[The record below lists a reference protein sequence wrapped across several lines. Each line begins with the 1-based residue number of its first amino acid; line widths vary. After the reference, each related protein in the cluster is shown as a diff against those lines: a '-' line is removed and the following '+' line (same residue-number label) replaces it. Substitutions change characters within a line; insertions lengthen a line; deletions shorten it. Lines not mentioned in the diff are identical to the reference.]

1 MIIPKYFPDFF
12 VKLNFQI
19 SRKTNKNSGMMYY
32 ASHLWWSQMENGI
45 MKNLRMNLN
54 NPALEEEKQIE
65 ELGRVVDYFCKNRG
79 RHKLY
84 GKHWL
89 YVTIFNAIHVFLDIT
104 ALHFIL
110 NRYLIHV
117 YVSIKQCTNR

>member
-1 MIIPKYFPDFF
+1 
-12 VKLNFQI
+12 
-19 SRKTNKNSGMMYY
+19 MMYY

-117 YVSIKQCTNR
+117 YISIKSLYLYTNYISDHF